1 MVSVAWNETESCS
14 SSRSEAGLA
23 IPNFGRNSVESSEIG
38 VRASAQSRLISVI
51 VPLRELAWGALLA
64 SGISASLLWIFLVS
78 PMMGPAIQDL
88 KAPIHTALGLSVVSA
103 LLLSAL
109 HRRLSRP

>member
-1 MVSVAWNETESCS
+1 M
-14 SSRSEAGLA
+14 RIQLRIRR
-23 IPNFGRNSVESSEIG
+23 IPDI
-38 VRASAQSRLISVI
+38 VRKYTQPALCGDSAPNIRVRIPSGRLISVI

>member
-1 MVSVAWNETESCS
+1 M
-14 SSRSEAGLA
+14 EA
-23 IPNFGRNSVESSEIG
+23 SEIG
-38 VRASAQSRLISVI
+38 VQAPAQSRLIRVI
-51 VPLRELAWGALLA
+51 VPLRELAWGAVLA
-64 SGISASLLWIFLVS
+64 SGTSASLLWIFLVS
-78 PMMGPAIQDL
+78 PMMGPAIKDL